1 MDNYSNES
9 AKLYLED
16 YYVGSFQ
23 EHFASRSKGGVFVV
37 NQIGSVGVFKNFAI
51 GECNS
56 FDEDGTCIDG

>member
-37 NQIGSVGVFKNFAI
+37 NQFGSVGVFKNFEI
-51 GECNS
+51 RECNLS
-56 FDEDGTCIDG
+56 DVDGNCIDG